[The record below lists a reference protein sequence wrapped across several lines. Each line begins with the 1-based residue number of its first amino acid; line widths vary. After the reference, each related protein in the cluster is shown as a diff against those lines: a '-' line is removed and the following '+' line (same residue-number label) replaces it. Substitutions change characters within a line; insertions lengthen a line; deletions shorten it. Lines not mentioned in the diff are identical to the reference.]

1 MINIRLVIKM
11 VDERVKVGLGES
23 PVFFSP
29 V

>member
-1 MINIRLVIKM
+1 MINIRVAIKM
-11 VDERVKVGLGES
+11 VDERVKVGFGES